1 MSVNKWRRLTLI
13 FAAGLLWLGSGAAN
27 VAAQLTTP
35 GTETPGTRMDRFT
48 ATVANDRICRTT
60 ATELET
66 IPGTTVKF
74 TQHGSEPQA
83 VVVTFVATWPKP
95 DASEIPVG
103 SQAAGAFIFLFI
115 DGNRVDPITNGG
127 GVLVHEG
134 TASSVSNGTHGFTF
148 VTEPIS
154 AGDHV
159 ATISF
164 LDNVLGSFGVPNGT
178 ICVQD
183 RSTVVEH
190 D

>member
-1 MSVNKWRRLTLI
+1 MNVKKRECLTVI

-27 VAAQLTTP
+27 VAAQLTT
-35 GTETPGTRMDRFT
+35 GTETRGTRLDLFT
-48 ATVANDRICRTT
+48 ATVANDRVCRTT

-74 TQHGSEPQA
+74 TQHGNKPQP
-83 VVVTFVATWPKP
+83 VVVTFVATWPLP
-95 DASEIPVG
+95 DASEIPAG
-103 SQAAGAFIFLFI
+103 SQAAGALIFLFI
-115 DGNRVDPITNGG
+115 DGNRVDPISNFG

-148 VTEPIS
+148 VTDPIA

-164 LDNVLGSFGVPNGT
+164 LDNVLGPFGVPNGT
-178 ICVQD
+178 ICVQE